1 MESCKRSLQLTAC
14 SLQLK
19 ALGVV
24 LLFGIGALAL
34 AQNPGVAKIAAP
46 VGVQAQAHSIATADF
61 KIAVQPGFHIQSN
74 HPKLDYL
81 IPSRISL
88 TAADG
93 VSVAK
98 VNWPEAKA
106 HTFSFAPGQPLNV
119 FEGTFTVPV
128 ILKTGAA
135 GNALLHGTFRYQA
148 CNDQLC
154 KPPVTVPFT
163 LAVHVH

>member
-1 MESCKRSLQLTAC
+1 MAAC
-14 SLQLK
+14 LLWVA
-19 ALGVV
+19 ALG
-24 LLFGIGALAL
+24 FGQTA
-34 AQNPGVAKIAAP
+34 GVAHLAAP
-46 VGVQAQAHSIATADF
+46 AGITAKAHSTATADF
-61 KIAVQPGFHIQSN
+61 KIAIQPGFHIQSN

-81 IPSRISL
+81 IPSKISL

-93 VSVAK
+93 VSVSK
-98 VNWPEAKA
+98 VNWPVAKA

-128 ILKTGAA
+128 TLKTGAA
-135 GNALLHGTFRYQA
+135 GNTLLHGTFRYQA

-163 LAVHVH
+163 LPVHVR